1 MSRKLY
7 VVSGPSGAGISDIAA
22 AVFAKRDDV
31 SAVTPV
37 TARKMRAG
45 EVNGVGFYF
54 YDLDGWKS
62 LKEAGGLLECTE
74 FAGNDYGTSREF
86 VVQLLDAGKNVL
98 LSLEPDRAAQVKQN
112 FPAAVCIWVEPSDE
126 TLLRERFSQRARSE
140 REIEV
145 RLRAA
150 AEQRA
155 ASGFCDLRIADD
167 DPATTL
173 RTLNEAIEA

>member
-1 MSRKLY
+1 MKE
-7 VVSGPSGAGISDIAA
+7 GETDGI
-22 AVFAKRDDV
+22 
-31 SAVTPV
+31 
-37 TARKMRAG
+37 
-45 EVNGVGFYF
+45 GFRF
-54 YDLDGWKS
+54 YDLEAWS
-62 LKEAGGLLECTE
+62 ALKDAGGLLETTE

>member
-1 MSRKLY
+1 MPKLY
-7 VVSGPSGAGISDIAA
+7 VVTGPSGTGLSDTLAA
-22 AVFAKRDDV
+22 LFRLRPDL
-31 SAVTPV
+31 SAVLPV
-37 TARKMRAG
+37 TSRRMKEG
-45 EVNGVGFYF
+45 ETDGVGFRF
-54 YDLDGWKS
+54 YDLEAWS
-62 LKEAGGLLECTE
+62 ALKDAGGLLETTE

-112 FPAAVCIWVEPSDE
+112 FPAAGCIWVEPSDE